1 MCTFAKYGGCCAMHR
16 EHLACIEWQK
26 SQTGENRLCRVCV
39 CLFVCSSELK
49 SNEFQLHRISCMA
62 IQDER
67 ENSIVSLRNT
77 EKHTHTLNN
86 KMSKA
91 SK

>member
-1 MCTFAKYGGCCAMHR
+1 MLELVHTKFYVHIREIRWLCAMHR
-16 EHLACIEWQK
+16 ERLACIEWQK

-77 EKHTHTLNN
+77 EKHTHTH
-86 KMSKA
+86 
-91 SK
+91 